1 MTTVEMPR
9 LPMTADEF
17 ERMPPVEGLRIELWE
32 GNLDVSAAAQR
43 RWHAIVMHRIGE
55 LFRGAGREVSFETGV
70 VLTDR
75 TVREPDV
82 SRFRAGV
89 LPGYRRSQFPADD
102 LDCVVE
108 VISPESAK
116 RDRIV
121 KPDEYAAAGIPEF
134 WLVEEHADDEAD
146 AVVNIYRLNSGS
158 YALLRSIDLSALER
172 ELEQEIES

>member
-9 LPMTADEF
+9 LPMTAEEF

-55 LFRGAGREVSFETGV
+55 LFRSTGREVSFETGV
-70 VLTDR
+70 VLTNR

-89 LPGYRRSQFPADD
+89 FPGYRRSQFAADD

-108 VISPESAK
+108 VISPESEK
-116 RDRIV
+116 RDRAI

-146 AVVNIYRLNSGS
+146 AVINVHQLDDGRYRLV
-158 YALLRSIDLSALER
+158 RSVDLSVLER
-172 ELEQEIES
+172 SPGPDL

>member
-55 LFRGAGREVSFETGV
+55 LFRSAGREVSFETGV

-89 LPGYRRSQFPADD
+89 FPGYRRSQFAAYD

-108 VISPESAK
+108 VISPESEK
-116 RDRIV
+116 RDRTI

-134 WLVEEHADDEAD
+134 WLVEEHPDDEAD

-158 YALLRSIDLSALER
+158 YAPLPAVDLSALEG